1 MKFNQVELCWNFI
14 IVVDF
19 RKWSHFLLLVIVTV
33 TGTTGKCNQ
42 FRLFRD
48 FLISVN
54 FIKWS
59 HFLLLAIVTMTGVAG
74 KNVIN
79 SGYSGI
85 S

>member
-14 IVVDF
+14 IGVDF
-19 RKWSHFLLLVIVTV
+19 RKWSHFLFN
-33 TGTTGKCNQ
+33 GDSDHDRYN
-42 FRLFRD
+42 R
-48 FLISVN
+48 
-54 FIKWS
+54 
-59 HFLLLAIVTMTGVAG
+59 